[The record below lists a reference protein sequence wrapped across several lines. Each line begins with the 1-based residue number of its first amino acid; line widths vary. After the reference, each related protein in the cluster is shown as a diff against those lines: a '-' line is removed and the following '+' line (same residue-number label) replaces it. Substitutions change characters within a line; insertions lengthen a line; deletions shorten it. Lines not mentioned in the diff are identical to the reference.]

1 MVYKMAD
8 NILSPLGATTAEN
21 YQAVK
26 AGRSALA
33 RYDQR
38 WSLPDKVLTASLFS
52 QEQEEEL
59 LRAVWSG
66 RENAGN

>member
-1 MVYKMAD
+1 MVYKIAD

-38 WSLPDKVLTASLFS
+38 WSLPDKVLTASLKGA
-52 QEQEEEL
+52 QDAIIEEL
-59 LRAVWSG
+59 RQKWQS
-66 RENAGN
+66 